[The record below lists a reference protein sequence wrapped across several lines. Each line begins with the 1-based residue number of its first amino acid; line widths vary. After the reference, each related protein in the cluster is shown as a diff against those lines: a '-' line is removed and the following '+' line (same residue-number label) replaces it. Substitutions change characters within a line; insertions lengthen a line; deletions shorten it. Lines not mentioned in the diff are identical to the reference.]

1 MKFDHPAR
9 TLALPLH
16 RTLTIVATTLVG
28 LGLSL
33 TATAEEWVSELEL
46 RAGFVPDPY
55 STLVTAGGAIDAL
68 GFGADCAGFINP
80 QSPALV
86 FDYDAI
92 NQYSKLGF
100 FVDSV
105 IDTTL
110 VVVAPDGQVHCNDD
124 SVHLANA
131 NPGLELG
138 AAISGQYRV
147 MVGSYESEQAGNPAT
162 LVITEYGPAMW
173 MVLDL
178 DAGFDS
184 LVLNMVNSEIDF
196 GDDSGDWA
204 GDGECD
210 DPRFLGN
217 GMAMMPSF
225 DHEGRDAS
233 DCRVL
238 FGLGEVRLARP
249 ELQQ

>member
-1 MKFDHPAR
+1 MILPAQSN
-9 TLALPLH
+9 PLSSLIS
-16 RTLTIVATTLVG
+16 RATILIGTSIVG
-28 LGLSL
+28 LIFSL
-33 TATAEEWVSELEL
+33 PVHAEDWVSNLKL

-55 STLVTAGGAIDAL
+55 TTAVTAGGPIEAL
-68 GFGADCAGFINP
+68 EFGTQCAGFINP

-86 FDYDAI
+86 FEYDAI
-92 NQYSKLGF
+92 NQTSKLGF
-100 FVDSV
+100 FVDSS

-138 AAISGQYRV
+138 SAVSGQYRV
-147 MVGSYESEQAGNPAT
+147 MVGSYESEQAGESAT
-162 LVITEYGPAMW
+162 LVVTEYGPAMW
-173 MVLDL
+173 MALDL
-178 DAGFDS
+178 NAGFDS

-249 ELQQ
+249 QVQ